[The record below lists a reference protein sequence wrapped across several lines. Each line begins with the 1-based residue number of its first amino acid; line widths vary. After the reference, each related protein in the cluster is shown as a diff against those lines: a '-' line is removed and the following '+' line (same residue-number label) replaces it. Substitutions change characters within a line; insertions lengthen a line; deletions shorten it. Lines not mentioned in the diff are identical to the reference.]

1 MYDCSKITRIT
12 VLYKSLGPGR
22 YAGEQQEVISGDD
35 AKAICVEAN
44 RREIS
49 IEHLLKMRGN
59 VQSIIINE
67 ITPIP
72 GTEDDTPGKRPKPRA
87 ENKAQ

>member
-12 VLYKSLGPGR
+12 VLHKSQGPGR
-22 YAGEQQEVISGDD
+22 YAGEIREVIIGDD
-35 AKAICVEAN
+35 ARAICEEAN

-49 IEHLLKMRGN
+49 IEQLMKMKGQ
-59 VQSIIINE
+59 VESVVINA

-72 GTEDDTPGKRPKPRA
+72 GTEDDTPGKRPEPRV
-87 ENKAQ
+87 EN